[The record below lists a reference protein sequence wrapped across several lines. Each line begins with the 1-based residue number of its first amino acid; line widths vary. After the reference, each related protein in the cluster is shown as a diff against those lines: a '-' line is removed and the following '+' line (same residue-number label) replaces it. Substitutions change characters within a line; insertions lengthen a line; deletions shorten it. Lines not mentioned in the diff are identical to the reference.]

1 MDHREHVPIPG
12 VQRGQLLAAVERDDA
27 ARGSPP
33 QQVDADEIRDEA
45 RARVTS
51 DLVDRTALDDA
62 TALEDHQSVGERRR
76 FERIVRDEQSR
87 AVEGCEMAAELAPDL
102 DARRRVER

>member
-1 MDHREHVPIPG
+1 M
-12 VQRGQLLAAVERDDA
+12 
-27 ARGSPP
+27 
-33 QQVDADEIRDEA
+33 
-45 RARVTS
+45 TS

-62 TALEDHQSVGERRR
+62 NALEDHQSVRERRR
-76 FERIVRDEQSR
+76 FERIVRDEQPR